1 MTNTACVTVDQRLA
15 YLSAAEGLELGCG
28 ADRRESI
35 AQRRFGVYHERT
47 PLQGEQR

>member
-1 MTNTACVTVDQRLA
+1 MTNAACVTVDQRLA

-35 AQRRFGVYHERT
+35 GQRRFGVCHVST
-47 PLQGEQR
+47 PMQGEQR